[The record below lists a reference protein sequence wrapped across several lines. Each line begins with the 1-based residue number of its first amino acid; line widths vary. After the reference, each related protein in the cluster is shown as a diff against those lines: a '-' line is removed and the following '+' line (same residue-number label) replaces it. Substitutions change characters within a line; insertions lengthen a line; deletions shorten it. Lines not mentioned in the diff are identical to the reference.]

1 MLQTLSDL
9 FLLISNDGKKITS
22 KDIAV
27 FYNFIA
33 KKMPQIE
40 QQFPSILSKSL
51 ISSPNIND
59 KKQNDLNEYKNDK
72 DSKKLF
78 NNFHKQIIYLFN
90 DLIDYCYNE
99 GFIKLNNKIEQL
111 IKGKIDEKI
120 REENDK
126 KIKKN
131 KYDYDYNKYYQNE
144 LYLIKSKKEKLRNF
158 LIFLIINGDIN
169 FDISPN
175 DYVKFFNSENKKKN
189 RLNAE
194 QFMKFIKNII
204 KIYKDNKR
212 NINKRLNNK
221 SSNNTD
227 IKINN
232 KEKINNTEE
241 KNNKTDGNKTNR
253 GIKSF
258 NTDSKI
264 FDINIE
270 KIKKTDKH
278 TYTKTAKDNKNNKCS
293 ELKSNTKY
301 ISISSKNNS
310 MNNKSF
316 KENLIPKN
324 KHSLSPDKSIIID
337 NDEDFESDDDE
348 INDTIRCETPKN
360 IEEEE
365 EKIEIN
371 KKNELDKIIL
381 TKDQNLRRYSEDKN
395 KKKPYCRFT
404 VSTIPFKEERNIYL
418 NNNSKRDSTDYYSS
432 KKFKHVKNQKKSLV
446 NRNKKNISQEN
457 KNINY
462 HKSFGNDKHIQNIK
476 DKRNVLK
483 NIKPLNK
490 SQNIIDK
497 ELLNNNINN
506 NNVYTD
512 KKINN
517 YEDGKNKN
525 VKNKEY
531 TKINDKNYNL
541 VNIRT
546 DKNNNK
552 FKELYLYKDLEIH
565 EHFVICNE
573 DKEEEKDS
581 EDEYSDIK
589 CIIN

>member
-9 FLLISNDGKKITS
+9 FLLLSNDGKKIAS

-51 ISSPNIND
+51 NSCSNIND
-59 KKQNDLNEYKNDK
+59 KKQKDLNEYKNDK
-72 DSKKLF
+72 DSKKIF

-111 IKGKIDEKI
+111 IKSKIDEKI

-131 KYDYDYNKYYQNE
+131 KFDHDYNKYYQNE

-169 FDISPN
+169 FDILPN

-204 KIYKDNKR
+204 KIYKDNKM

-241 KNNKTDGNKTNR
+241 KKNKTDGNKTNR

-264 FDINIE
+264 YDINIGN
-270 KIKKTDKH
+270 IKKKDKH
-278 TYTKTAKDNKNNKCS
+278 TYTKTAKDKKINKYS
-293 ELKSNTKY
+293 EFHSNTKY
-301 ISISSKNNS
+301 ISISNKNNS

-316 KENLIPKN
+316 KENLVPKY
-324 KHSLSPDKSIIID
+324 KISLSPDKSIIID

-365 EKIEIN
+365 ETIEIN
-371 KKNELDKIIL
+371 KKNDLEKIIL
-381 TKDQNLRRYSEDKN
+381 TKEQNLRRYSEDKN

-432 KKFKHVKNQKKSLV
+432 KKYKHVKNQKKTLV

-497 ELLNNNINN
+497 ELLSSNINN
-506 NNVYTD
+506 NNINTD

-517 YEDGKNKN
+517 YEDGKNKK

-531 TKINDKNYNL
+531 TKINDKNYL
-541 VNIRT
+541 VNITT

-552 FKELYLYKDLEIH
+552 YKELYLYKDLEIH

-573 DKEEEKDS
+573 DNEEEKDN

-589 CIIN
+589 CIII

>member
-9 FLLISNDGKKITS
+9 FLLLSNDGKKITS

-33 KKMPQIE
+33 KKMTQIE
-40 QQFPSILSKSL
+40 QKFPSILSKSL
-51 ISSPNIND
+51 ISSSNIND
-59 KKQNDLNEYKNDK
+59 KKQKDLNEYKNDK
-72 DSKKLF
+72 DSKKIF

-111 IKGKIDEKI
+111 IKSKIDEKI

-131 KYDYDYNKYYQNE
+131 KFDHDYNKYYQNE

-169 FDISPN
+169 FDILPN

-204 KIYKDNKR
+204 KIYKDNKM

-241 KNNKTDGNKTNR
+241 KKNKTGGNKTNR

-264 FDINIE
+264 YDINIGN
-270 KIKKTDKH
+270 IKKKDKH
-278 TYTKTAKDNKNNKCS
+278 TYTKTAKDKKINKYS
-293 ELKSNTKY
+293 EFHSNTKY
-301 ISISSKNNS
+301 ISISNKNNS

-316 KENLIPKN
+316 KENLVPKYKIN
-324 KHSLSPDKSIIID
+324 LSPDKSIIID

-365 EKIEIN
+365 ETIEIN
-371 KKNELDKIIL
+371 KKNDLEKIIL
-381 TKDQNLRRYSEDKN
+381 TKEQNLRRYSEDKN

-432 KKFKHVKNQKKSLV
+432 KKYKHVKNQKKTLV

-497 ELLNNNINN
+497 ELLSSNINN
-506 NNVYTD
+506 NNINTD

-517 YEDGKNKN
+517 YEDGKNKK

-531 TKINDKNYNL
+531 TKINDKNYL
-541 VNIRT
+541 VNITT

-552 FKELYLYKDLEIH
+552 YKELYLYKDLEIH

-573 DKEEEKDS
+573 DNEEEKDN

-589 CIIN
+589 CIII